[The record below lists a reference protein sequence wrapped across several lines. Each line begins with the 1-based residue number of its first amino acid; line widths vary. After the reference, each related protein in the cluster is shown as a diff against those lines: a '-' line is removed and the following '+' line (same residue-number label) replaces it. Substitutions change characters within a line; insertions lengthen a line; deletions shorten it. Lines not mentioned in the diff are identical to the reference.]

1 MTSSAGDGGGT
12 GSRETPDGDG
22 TSEGGGDASGYD
34 GGDAGGTRGFAAAL
48 LDMLGV
54 VRESGPRTAMFAAG
68 IVLLLSAVVLRRY
81 AAYLVGAGILVF
93 LIPVVDLARGGTI
106 AD

>member
-22 TSEGGGDASGYD
+22 TSEAGGDTGGDAS
-34 GGDAGGTRGFAAAL
+34 GTRGFAAAL
-48 LDMLGV
+48 LDVLGV

-68 IVLLLSAVVLRRY
+68 IVLLLSAVGLRRY
-81 AAYLVGAGILVF
+81 AAYLVGAGILAF
-93 LIPVVDLARGGTI
+93 PVLVVGLARGGTV